1 MSWAVGRVG
10 RSDLLPASSLHPVDG
25 DASAAA
31 AAALS
36 IVPPAAMLTEP
47 ASWLHADQS
56 DGLSAS

>member
-1 MSWAVGRVG
+1 MSWSVGRVG
-10 RSDLLPASSLHPVDG
+10 RWDLFPASSLHPVDG
-25 DASAAA
+25 DAPAAA

-36 IVPPAAMLTEP
+36 IVPPAAMLTGP